1 MAGSAAALHEAEALA
16 ELSSGELARLL
27 ELSQGFSESLD
38 YERVLDKVVAA
49 ARELLGTDM
58 STLLLLDGERNHLE
72 VKAFAGIDGR
82 VARRLSSPVG
92 VNLAGL
98 VASEGRAMR
107 TSDVEKDRRSGL
119 AEVCAEGRIRSAML
133 VPLVRAGAVLG
144 VLAVECSEAREFTDR
159 EEDILQLLANH
170 AAGAIETADLYRIER
185 EQVERLRTLVQRV
198 NSQNDVMRRSRD
210 AHDRLAEAALEGA
223 GQQALLSILVE
234 LVPAPIVIVN
244 QFGGRL
250 CADAPP
256 DETRLEE
263 LWESCTGTPK
273 FESHLERLRANAGRA
288 QPSRVPAGGFWRL
301 VPVLAGGE
309 VLGAIV
315 LLDASGLEELHMLI
329 LEEAATI
336 LAAELLR
343 ERSVAEAEARA
354 HGSLVRTLLTGDA
367 AAGTLEERAALLGYD
382 LTAEHCV
389 IAVAPPPGGELPE
402 PALLTTAGRHCAAR
416 AGLRG
421 LVGQVDGAA
430 VVVLGSGDRKLSREG
445 AEKWI
450 ADFQKEL
457 SSRSAPGLLHF
468 GVSQVPCEEHD
479 ISVSFRHARQAVA
492 VCRVGGGR
500 SVTCFDDVKLIA
512 TLIDIANED
521 AVHRYVE
528 ETIGRLLEYDQRK
541 RTDLAHTL
549 ETYLDC
555 SGVARHA
562 AKALFLH
569 PHSLRYRLRRIVE
582 IQGIALDDPMARLTM
597 HLALKLRLLVP
608 NPS

>member
-1 MAGSAAALHEAEALA
+1 MAVSGAALHEADALA

-58 STLLLLDGERNHLE
+58 STLLLLDGERTHLE
-72 VKAFAGIDGR
+72 VKAYAGIDGR

-133 VPLVRAGAVLG
+133 VPLVRAGDVLG
-144 VLAVECSEAREFTDR
+144 VLAVECSAARDFTDR

-256 DETRLEE
+256 GESRLET
-263 LWESCTGTPK
+263 LWESCQGTPR
-273 FESHLERLRANAGRA
+273 FESHLERLRGNAGRA

-402 PALLTTAGRHCAAR
+402 PALLTTAGRRCAAR

-430 VVVLGSGDRKLSREG
+430 VVVLGSGDRKLCRDG

-457 SSRSAPGLLHF
+457 SSRSAPGALHF
-468 GVSQVPCEEHD
+468 GVSQVPCEESD
-479 ISVSFRHARQAVA
+479 ISESFRHARQAVA

-500 SVTCFDDVKLIA
+500 TVTCFDDVKLIA
-512 TLIDIANED
+512 TLIDISNED

-528 ETIGRLLEYDQRK
+528 ETIGRLLEYDRRK

-608 NPS
+608 DSA